1 MKILVTGGA
10 GFIGSNF
17 IHYILKKYPNYEVV
31 NFDKLTYAGNLD
43 NLKDLEIDSRHAYR
57 QAGLRGNDN
66 GWGNDTG
73 RYTFAKGDIADEQA
87 VDDLF
92 SKYKFDAV
100 LNYAAETHVDRSIT
114 GPKEFIVTD
123 VLGTFTLLEAV
134 KRYGI
139 KRYIQISTDEVF
151 GSTEEGSFTEE
162 TPFAPNSPYSA
173 SKAGADHLCRAYYVT
188 YRVPVIVT
196 HSCNVY
202 GPYQYPEK
210 VIPFFVTNLMRGKKV
225 PLYGDGKNIRE
236 WLYTEDHCSA
246 TDVILHK
253 GQDGEVYNI
262 GSGHEIANVDL
273 THKILKEFGK
283 GEEMIE
289 RVKDRLG
296 HDRRYSID
304 STKLRKTLGWSPKFG
319 FDEALKDTID
329 WYKENE
335 WWWGKLVK

>member
-1 MKILVTGGA
+1 MKLLITGGA

-43 NLKDLEIDSRHAYR
+43 NLKTLS
-57 QAGLRGNDN
+57 GNP
-66 GWGNDTG
+66 
-73 RYTFAKGDIADEQA
+73 RYTFVKGDIADEKA
-87 VDDLF
+87 VDEVF
-92 SKYKFDAV
+92 TKYKFDAV
-100 LNYAAETHVDRSIT
+100 LNYAAETHVDRSIES
-114 GPKEFIVTD
+114 PRDFVVTD
-123 VLGTFTLLEAV
+123 VIGTYTLLEAS
-134 KRYGI
+134 RWHGI
-139 KRYIQISTDEVF
+139 KKYIQISTDEVF
-151 GSTEEGSFTEE
+151 GSTEKGSFTEE

-210 VIPFFVTNLMRGKKV
+210 VIPLFVTNLLQGKKV

-246 TDVILHK
+246 IDMILHK
-253 GQDGEVYNI
+253 GKDGEVYNI
-262 GSGHEIANVDL
+262 GSGHEVANVDL
-273 THKILKEFGK
+273 THMILDELGK

-289 RVKDRLG
+289 HVKDRLG

-304 STKLRKTLGWSPKFG
+304 STKLMKELGWAHKYDFKM
-319 FDEALKDTID
+319 ALKETIQ
-329 WYKENE
+329 WYKENK
-335 WWWGKLVK
+335 WWWEKLLK

>member
-1 MKILVTGGA
+1 MKLLVTGGA

-17 IHYILKKYPNYEVV
+17 IHYILKKYPEYEVV

-43 NLKDLEIDSRHAYR
+43 NLKTL
-57 QAGLRGNDN
+57 GGNP
-66 GWGNDTG
+66 
-73 RYTFAKGDIADEQA
+73 RYTFVKGDIADEKA
-87 VDDLF
+87 VDEVF

-100 LNYAAETHVDRSIT
+100 LNYAAETHVDRSIES
-114 GPKEFIVTD
+114 PRDFVVTD
-123 VLGTFTLLEAV
+123 VIGTYTLLEAS
-134 KRYGI
+134 KKYGI
-139 KRYIQISTDEVF
+139 KKYIQISTDEVF
-151 GSTEEGSFTEE
+151 GSTEKGSFTEE

-202 GPYQYPEK
+202 GPYQYLEK
-210 VIPFFVTNLMRGKKV
+210 VIPLFVTNLLRGKKV

-236 WLYTEDHCSA
+236 WIYTEDHCSA
-246 TDVILHK
+246 IDAILHK
-253 GQDGEVYNI
+253 GKDGEVYNI

-273 THKILKEFGK
+273 THMILAELGK

-289 RVKDRLG
+289 HVKDRLG

-304 STKLRKTLGWSPKFG
+304 STKLQNELGWAHKYDFKT
-319 FDEALKDTID
+319 ALAETIG
-329 WYKENE
+329 WYKENK
-335 WWWGKLVK
+335 WWWEKLLK